1 MSHAGP
7 RAPPPSLTPRR
18 ASPSRL
24 ASPNSGATSPAAS
37 PTSPMVAALAE
48 VARAAQHAHA
58 SPTNRPSP
66 LRAATP
72 RAAAAAAA
80 AATHH
85 ASPAHHASPVSRAAP
100 DHSREW
106 WDTPA
111 HHSCRPSEI
120 LLPTPSPSRA
130 VLAASRSSP
139 PGYGALKPQQG
150 QRRAASRAAPPS
162 ASPPPASP
170 PPAAA
175 AERRRSSSSAALRLA
190 TGEQLRLAPRD
201 YGELAQATA
210 LRHANASPK
219 AAWAEGAGDSHAW
232 PEEPRRTAAPPAGA
246 DAAADAA
253 AAAYTALCARFG
265 GDLSAAHL
273 ASLPREQ
280 VRALSAELQR
290 TSGCSW

>member
-1 MSHAGP
+1 
-7 RAPPPSLTPRR
+7 
-18 ASPSRL
+18 
-24 ASPNSGATSPAAS
+24 
-37 PTSPMVAALAE
+37 MVAALAE

-72 RAAAAAAA
+72 RAAAAAATA
-80 AATHH
+80 TAATHR
-85 ASPAHHASPVSRAAP
+85 ASPAHHASAVRRAAP
-100 DHSREW
+100 DPSREW
-106 WDTPA
+106 WDSPA
-111 HHSCRPSEI
+111 HHSCRPSAI

-150 QRRAASRAAPPS
+150 QRRAAGRAAPPS

-170 PPAAA
+170 PPASPPAA
-175 AERRRSSSSAALRLA
+175 AAAVRRRSSSSAALRLA
-190 TGEQLRLAPRD
+190 TDEQLRPAPRD

-210 LRHANASPK
+210 LRPASASPK
-219 AAWAEGAGDSHAW
+219 AAWAEGAEDSHAGR
-232 PEEPRRTAAPPAGA
+232 EEPRRTAAPPADA
-246 DAAADAA
+246 DADADAA
-253 AAAYTALCARFG
+253 AAAAAAAYAALCARFG

-290 TSGCSW
+290 TSGSGR

>member
-1 MSHAGP
+1 
-7 RAPPPSLTPRR
+7 
-18 ASPSRL
+18 
-24 ASPNSGATSPAAS
+24 
-37 PTSPMVAALAE
+37 MVAALAE

-72 RAAAAAAA
+72 RAAASATPRATAAAA
-80 AATHH
+80 AAALR
-85 ASPAHHASPVSRAAP
+85 ASPAHHASPVRRAAP
-100 DHSREW
+100 HHSREW
-106 WDTPA
+106 WDSPA
-111 HHSCRPSEI
+111 HHSCRPSAI

-130 VLAASRSSP
+130 ILAASRSSP
-139 PGYGALKPQQG
+139 SGHGALKPQQG
-150 QRRAASRAAPPS
+150 QRRATSRLAAPPFT
-162 ASPPPASP
+162 SPPPASAL
-170 PPAAA
+170 PAAA

-190 TGEQLRLAPRD
+190 TGDQLRLAPRE

-219 AAWAEGAGDSHAW
+219 VAWAEGAEDSHAW
-232 PEEPRRTAAPPAGA
+232 REEPRRTAAPPADADTAA

-253 AAAYTALCARFG
+253 AAAYAALCARFG

-273 ASLPREQ
+273 ASLPRDQ

-290 TSGCSW
+290 ASG